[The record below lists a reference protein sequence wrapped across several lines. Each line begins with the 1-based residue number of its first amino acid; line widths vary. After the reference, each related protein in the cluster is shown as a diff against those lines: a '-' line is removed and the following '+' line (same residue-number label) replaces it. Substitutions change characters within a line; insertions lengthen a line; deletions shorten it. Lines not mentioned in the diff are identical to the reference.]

1 MLDRFK
7 KLNILSLQDVEQEL
21 ELLFSVVDLDRI
33 DDDTFKYLSDL
44 TKLAKSLGST
54 KQW

>member
-1 MLDRFK
+1 MIDRFK

-21 ELLFSVVDLDRI
+21 ELLLSIVDLDRI

-44 TKLAKSLGST
+44 TKLAKSLGSV
-54 KQW
+54 KKW